1 MCNIKDYIC
10 IYASCEHP
18 FTVCTIHGS
27 SMDGIIDGS
36 RNEIETTNFFFFLTI
51 CRQLSAFL
59 SCLLL
64 SFLLYSFSSSSCSR
78 KVHHKRTCCRRK
90 HPVEKKTRNRLTLSS
105 PSNCSSLSPYLLLFS
120 IRKKN
125 RKKRCSQ
132 TQSHSLFPS
141 VFSLSLFSV
150 RKKNKKK
157 V

>member
-1 MCNIKDYIC
+1 MPRVNIRL
-10 IYASCEHP
+10 P
-18 FTVCTIHGS
+18 FARFTDHRWMELSTVQ
-27 SMDGIIDGS
+27 
-36 RNEIETTNFFFFLTI
+36 ETRLKRQIFFFFLTI

-150 RKKNKKK
+150 RKKK
-157 V
+157 

>member
-1 MCNIKDYIC
+1 MPRVNIRL
-10 IYASCEHP
+10 P
-18 FTVCTIHGS
+18 FARFTDHRWMELSTVQ
-27 SMDGIIDGS
+27 
-36 RNEIETTNFFFFLTI
+36 ETRLKRQIFFFFLTI